1 MIVFN
6 LTCAREHAFEGW
18 FASGEAFEQQS
29 LQGLVTC
36 PVCGNHEVARLPAV
50 PRLRRPAL
58 VQDLPDAGLTDDNL
72 EHLLQGLRQL
82 MDASEDVGEQFADE
96 ARRIHYEEAPLRS
109 IRGITS
115 LDEASELLDE
125 GIPVLPLPITPK
137 RGMH

>member
-18 FASGEAFEQQS
+18 FASGDEFERQC

-36 PVCGNHEVARLPAV
+36 PVCGNHEVSRLPAV
-50 PRLRRPAL
+50 PHLRRASNEAAETLP
-58 VQDLPDAGLTDDNL
+58 QDGNL

-82 MDASEDVGEQFADE
+82 MESSEDVGERFAEE
-96 ARRIHYEEAPLRS
+96 ARRIHYEESSLRS

-115 LDEASELLDE
+115 LEEASELLDE

-137 RGMH
+137 KGLH